1 MEKFTYISGG
11 SRGGNNCNLYTN
23 KSCTH
28 KEFYYLGAKCWNLLP
43 HTLRNIE
50 NVKDFT
56 NTCKNKLKNNSVLQ
70 LDDFLLPTSLKKI
83 QNEANLLHSKAYY
96 CTQNHTVFLNKK
108 NNDLDINDPCNIEVQ
123 SDKGCVPH
131 DLIPP
136 ESNLSKLY
144 NSSDFIQF
152 LETVLGIN
160 KIYPYKDTLSSIN
173 YNYYEKNQ
181 QLGWHFDNASFAIT
195 LMIQSPNSGGVFQ
208 YISEGRDFEKKII
221 DKKLIKLIL
230 NDSYPVNELSVQPG
244 TLILFYGR
252 NYLHRVTPVT
262 SEKCRILVTLNY
274 NLEEGV
280 ELSENARLTFF
291 GRIK

>member
-1 MEKFTYISGG
+1 MNSINQIVNFDLHPVNIS
-11 SRGGNNCNLYTN
+11 TD
-23 KSCTH
+23 
-28 KEFYYLGAKCWNLLP
+28 YLNA
-43 HTLRNIE
+43 
-50 NVKDFT
+50 
-56 NTCKNKLKNNSVLQ
+56 CKNKLKNNSVLQ
-70 LDDFLLPTSLKKI
+70 LDNFLLPKSLKKI
-83 QNEANLLHSKAYY
+83 QREANLLHSKTYY
-96 CTQNHTVFLNKK
+96 CSQNHTVLLNKK
-108 NNDLDINDPCNIEVQ
+108 NIDSDINDPCNIEVQ
-123 SDKGCVPH
+123 SNKGCVPH

-136 ESNLSKLY
+136 ESDLSKLY

-173 YNYYEKNQ
+173 YNYYEKEQ

-195 LMIQSPNSGGVFQ
+195 LMIQSPDSGGVFQ
-208 YISEGRDFEKKII
+208 YINEGRDFDRNFINKN
-221 DKKLIKLIL
+221 LIQSVL
-230 NDSYPVNELSVQPG
+230 NENYPVNELFVQPG

-291 GRIK
+291 GRI

>member
-1 MEKFTYISGG
+1 MKKIV
-11 SRGGNNCNLYTN
+11 N
-23 KSCTH
+23 
-28 KEFYYLGAKCWNLLP
+28 FYLHPVNTSADYLNAC
-43 HTLRNIE
+43 
-50 NVKDFT
+50 KD
-56 NTCKNKLKNNSVLQ
+56 KLKNNSVLQ
-70 LDDFLLPTSLKKI
+70 LDNFLLPKSLKNI

-96 CTQNHTVFLNKK
+96 CSQNHTVLLNKK
-108 NNDLDINDPCNIEVQ
+108 NSALDINDPCNREVK

-131 DLIPP
+131 DLIPAD
-136 ESNLSKLY
+136 SDLIKLY

-152 LETVLGIN
+152 LETILSVD
-160 KIYPYKDTLSSIN
+160 KIYPYIDTLSSIN
-173 YNYYEKNQ
+173 YNYYEKEQ

-195 LMIQSPNSGGVFQ
+195 LMIQSPDSGGVFQ
-208 YISEGRDFEKKII
+208 YLNEGRDFKKNFI
-221 DKKLIKLIL
+221 DNNLIRLVL
-230 NDSYPVNELSVQPG
+230 NGSYPVNELSVQPG

-262 SEKCRILVTLNY
+262 SKKCRILVTLNY

>member
-1 MEKFTYISGG
+1 MVDGRVINMKSINHIVNFNLHPINVSSTY
-11 SRGGNNCNLYTN
+11 L
-23 KSCTH
+23 H
-28 KEFYYLGAKCWNLLP
+28 A
-43 HTLRNIE
+43 
-50 NVKDFT
+50 
-56 NTCKNKLKNNSVLQ
+56 CKNKLKNNSVLQ
-70 LDDFLLPTSLKKI
+70 LNNFLLPKSLKQI
-83 QNEANLLHSKAYY
+83 QNEANSLQSKAYY
-96 CTQNHTVFLNKK
+96 CAQNHTVLLNKK

-131 DLIPP
+131 DLI
-136 ESNLSKLY
+136 SSKSDLAQLY
-144 NSSDFIQF
+144 NSIDFIQF
-152 LETVLGIN
+152 LESVLGVN

-173 YNYYEKNQ
+173 YNYYEKDQ

-195 LMIQSPNSGGVFQ
+195 LMIQSPDSGGIFQ
-208 YISEGRDFEKKII
+208 YINEGRDFEKNFVDKKII
-221 DKKLIKLIL
+221 KSVL
-230 NDSYPVNELSVQPG
+230 NDNYPVEHLTVNPG

-274 NLEEGV
+274 NLEEGI

>member
-1 MEKFTYISGG
+1 MNSINQIVNFDLHPVNIS
-11 SRGGNNCNLYTN
+11 TD
-23 KSCTH
+23 
-28 KEFYYLGAKCWNLLP
+28 YL
-43 HTLRNIE
+43 
-50 NVKDFT
+50 

-70 LDDFLLPTSLKKI
+70 LDNFLLPKSLKKI

-96 CTQNHTVFLNKK
+96 CTQNHTVLLNKK
-108 NNDLDINDPCNIEVQ
+108 NNDLDINDPCNIEVK

-136 ESNLSKLY
+136 ESDLSKLY
-144 NSSDFIQF
+144 NSSNFIQF

-160 KIYPYKDTLSSIN
+160 KIYPYQDTLSSIN
-173 YNYYEKNQ
+173 YNYYEKHQ

-195 LMIQSPNSGGVFQ
+195 LMIQSPDSGGVFQ
-208 YISEGRDFEKKII
+208 YINEGRNFEKKII

-230 NDSYPVNELSVQPG
+230 NDSCPVNELSVQPG

-252 NYLHRVTPVT
+252 NYLHRVTPVS